1 MTAEVNEEGLELVNN
16 GITINRFICLLS
28 ATVDIVCR
36 VRVVGLLPPPGEGM
50 LACGNVSA
58 REARGAAAPL
68 PDADP
73 VNYLIRYL
81 QIVILVNIIVKVYT
95 VVMTGTSSR

>member
-1 MTAEVNEEGLELVNN
+1 MTAEVNEEGLELVSN

-36 VRVVGLLPPPGEGM
+36 VRVVGLPPPGEGM
-50 LACGNVSA
+50 LVCGNVSA

-81 QIVILVNIIVKVYT
+81 QVVMLVNIIVKVYT
-95 VVMTGTSSR
+95 AVMTGASSR